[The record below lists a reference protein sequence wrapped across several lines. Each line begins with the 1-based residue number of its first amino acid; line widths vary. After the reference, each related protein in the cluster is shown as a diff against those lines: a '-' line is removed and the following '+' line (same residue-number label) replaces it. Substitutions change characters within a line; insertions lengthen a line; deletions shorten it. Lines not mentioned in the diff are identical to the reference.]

1 MGADGNWQSLKGL
14 SAELCSTLA
23 YLFAVSQSVSYTVA
37 DHHHLPLSAAL
48 AFNTLS
54 TLCLLAG
61 WMMSAAAAAAA
72 AYAIEPI
79 LMSMSPFFSRQV
91 TYLLPLPLRFHVRVQ
106 IVSSAVK

>member
-23 YLFAVSQSVSYTVA
+23 YLFAVSYTVA
-37 DHHHLPLSAAL
+37 DHHHLPLSAAFAL
-48 AFNTLS
+48 NTLS

-72 AYAIEPI
+72 YAIEPI
-79 LMSMSPFFSRQV
+79 LMSPFFSRQV